1 MSRGPIA
8 THIAWAALLV
18 SQGCSV
24 GPDYEAPVTPMPDA
38 WRTAVEAE
46 LSQEAPSIESWWDV
60 FGDSSLTELIRRAEF
75 QSLDLRAAVARV
87 QEARA
92 IRGIATGN
100 RLPDV
105 FLGGAFTRTK
115 LSENGPQGVA
125 ATDPSVLSDPINTW
139 STSFDASWEIDV
151 WGRLGRQVEAATAEL
166 EASIEDYR
174 DVLVTLYADVAVNYV
189 DARSLQTRIA
199 FAESNAAAQRESLQL
214 TRDRFDAGLTSALDV
229 AQAESNLANTEAQ
242 IPALRSVLA
251 AVRNRLSVLLGE
263 PPGAVDALLAD
274 STGIPVAPSDVL
286 TGVPVDL
293 LRRRPD
299 VRRAERLLA
308 AQTAQIGVATAD
320 LYPRFSLSAFLGLE
334 SIDLANLAKGPS
346 LTWGIVPGF
355 SWNIFSGGKVQN
367 NIRVEEARAE
377 QALVAYEQ
385 SVLFAMEDVEGA
397 ATAFVEERTR
407 LARLQEAVDASQR
420 SVDLVRTQ
428 YLAGLTNF
436 QNLLDTQRSLFQQQ
450 DQLASSQGQVVLSLI
465 ALNKALGGG
474 WTPGEPDP
482 DQRNGVEN

>member
-1 MSRGPIA
+1 MSRGAIA
-8 THIAWAALLV
+8 TPVAWAVLLA
-18 SQGCSV
+18 SQGCTV
-24 GPDYEAPVTPMPDA
+24 GPDYEPPVSPMPDV
-38 WRTAVEAE
+38 WQSAVEAE

-60 FGDSSLTELIRRAEF
+60 FGDSTLTELIRRAEF
-75 QSLDLRAAVARV
+75 QSLSLRAAVARV

-92 IRGIATGN
+92 FRGVATGN

-105 FLGGAFTRTK
+105 FLGGSYTRTK
-115 LSENGPQGVA
+115 LSENGIQGVSA
-125 ATDPSVLSDPINTW
+125 PDPSALSDPINLW
-139 STSFDASWEIDV
+139 STSLDASWEIDV
-151 WGRLGRQVEAATAEL
+151 WGRIRRQVEAATAGL

-174 DVLVTLYADVAVNYV
+174 DVLVILYADVAANYV
-189 DARSLQTRIA
+189 DARSLQARIA
-199 FAESNAAAQRESLQL
+199 LAEANAAAQRESLQL
-214 TRDRFDAGLTSALDV
+214 TRDRFDSGLTSALDV
-229 AQAESNLANTEAQ
+229 AQAESNLATTEAQ

-263 PPGAVDALLAD
+263 APGAVDALLAD
-274 STGIPVAPSDVL
+274 SAGIPATPGDVL

-334 SIDLANLAKGPS
+334 AIDLSNLAKGPS
-346 LTWGIVPGF
+346 LTWGIIPGF
-355 SWNIFSGGKVQN
+355 SWNVFSGGKVQN

-385 SVLFAMEDVEGA
+385 SVLFAMEDVENA
-397 ATAFVEERTR
+397 AMAFVEERTR

-428 YLAGLTNF
+428 YLSGLTKF

-450 DQLASSQGQVVLSLI
+450 DQLASSQGQVVLNLI
-465 ALNKALGGG
+465 ALNRALGGG
-474 WTPGEPDP
+474 WAPGETDP
-482 DQRNGVEN
+482 DQRTRAEN